1 MKELIEDHVTPREK
15 ALIAMGAAMGAG
27 CRTCA
32 DKLYE
37 IAVSLNIPPADMMK
51 AFKAGLDTRP
61 EAAGTMKRKVL
72 SLIHPG
78 EEAAPEGRVPESL
91 LSLMRIASFTAANS
105 APDAVSEINK
115 ARSQG
120 VSTDQIRIC
129 VSLGRMVR
137 KNAIESSDREISELA
152 GLSEDSAEEPCCP
165 AGPLQGSACSCG

>member
-1 MKELIEDHVTPREK
+1 MKELLEDQVNPQEK

-37 IAVSLNIPPADMMK
+37 IAVSLDIPPAEMMK
-51 AFKAGLDTRP
+51 AFQAGLDSKP
-61 EAAGTMKRKVL
+61 EAASTMNRKVL

-78 EEAAPEGRVPESL
+78 EDAGRESRSPDNV
-91 LSLMRIASFTAANS
+91 LSLIRIASFTAANS
-105 APDAVSEINK
+105 APDAVAEINK

-120 VSTDQIRIC
+120 VSPDRIRISI
-129 VSLGRMVR
+129 SLGKMVR
-137 KNAIESSDREISELA
+137 KNAISFSDQEISKLA
-152 GLSEDSAEEPCCP
+152 GLSEDFAEEPCCP